1 MDARTFLGL
10 ETTPDSRKWR
20 LPVVPLLCTG
30 GGFLFG
36 GAGLGA
42 AISALEGSTGRP
54 VIWAT
59 AQYLSF
65 AHPPSTLDIEVTV
78 PTEGHQ
84 LTQARAVARV
94 DDVEILTVNAALGRR
109 PFEGDG
115 TWSTFPDVPPPDECP
130 PRTGRSAS
138 SDEHIM
144 SRFDQ
149 RLAMGRSL
157 DDLDGRPGDGSS
169 ALWVELPDGLEVS
182 GAALAVLGDF
192 VPFGIS
198 QALGVGAGGKSLD
211 NTLRVSSLV
220 ATRWVLLDV
229 HIHAIAQ
236 GFGHGR
242 VNIWAEDHTL
252 LAIASQSA
260 IVRYWK

>member
-1 MDARTFLGL
+1 VDAQTFLGL
-10 ETTPDSRKWR
+10 EPTGDAGRWR

-30 GGFLFG
+30 GNFLFG
-36 GAGLGA
+36 GAALGA
-42 AISALEGSTGRP
+42 AISALEGTTGRP
-54 VIWAT
+54 VVWAT

-65 AHPPSTLDIEVTV
+65 AHPPDLLDIEVTI

-84 LTQARAVARV
+84 LTQARATARV
-94 DDVEILTVNAALGRR
+94 GDTEIVTVNAALGRR
-109 PFEGDG
+109 PFDAGG
-115 TWSTFPDVPPPDECP
+115 TWATFPDVPPPADCP
-130 PRTGRSAS
+130 PRTHRFTDA
-138 SDEHIM
+138 DEHIM

-149 RLAMGRSL
+149 RLAKGRSL

-169 ALWVELPDGLEVS
+169 ALWVRLPDDLEVS

-211 NTLRVSSLV
+211 NTLRVASLV
-220 ATRWVLLDV
+220 ETRWVLLDV
-229 HIHAIAQ
+229 QIHAISQ

-242 VNIWAEDHTL
+242 VHLWSEDQTL

>member
-1 MDARTFLGL
+1 VDAQTFLGL
-10 ETTPDSRKWR
+10 EPTSDPGRWR

-30 GGFLFG
+30 GNFLFG
-36 GAGLGA
+36 GAALGA
-42 AISALEGSTGRP
+42 AISALEGTTGRP
-54 VIWAT
+54 VVWAT

-65 AHPPSTLDIEVTV
+65 AHPPDVLDVEVAV

-94 DDVEILTVNAALGRR
+94 GDTEIVTVNAALGRR
-109 PFEGDG
+109 PFDAGG
-115 TWSTFPDVPPPDECP
+115 TWAAFPDVPPPAECP
-130 PRTGRSAS
+130 PRTHRFADA
-138 SDEHIM
+138 DEHIM

-149 RLAMGRSL
+149 RLAKGRAL

-169 ALWVELPDGLEVS
+169 ALWVRLPDGLEVS

-211 NTLRVSSLV
+211 NTLRVASLV
-220 ATRWVLLDV
+220 ETRWVLLDV
-229 HIHAIAQ
+229 QIHAIAQ

-242 VNIWAEDHTL
+242 VHLWSEDQTL

>member
-1 MDARTFLGL
+1 VDARTFLGL
-10 ETTPDSRKWR
+10 EATADPHRWR

-30 GGFLFG
+30 GNFLFG

-42 AISALEGSTGRP
+42 AITALEETSGRP
-54 VIWAT
+54 VVWAP

-65 AHPPSTLDIEVTV
+65 AEPPSVMDIEVAFPIV
-78 PTEGHQ
+78 GHRI
-84 LTQARAVARV
+84 TQARAVAKV
-94 DDVEILTVNAALGRR
+94 GDTEILTVNAALGRR
-109 PFEGDG
+109 PFDAGG
-115 TWSTFPDVPPPDECP
+115 SWATFPEVPLPADCP
-130 PRTGRSAS
+130 PRAHRFASA
-138 SDEHIM
+138 DEHIM

-149 RLAMGRSL
+149 RLAKGRAL
-157 DDLDGRPGDGSS
+157 DELDGRPGDGSS

-182 GAALAVLGDF
+182 GASLAVLGDF

-211 NTLRVSSLV
+211 NTLRVVSLV
-220 ATRWVLLDV
+220 PTRWVLLDV
-229 HIHAIAQ
+229 GIHAIAQ

-242 VNIWAEDHTL
+242 VRLWAEDQTL

-260 IVRYWK
+260 IIRYWK

>member
-10 ETTPDSRKWR
+10 EATDDPRRWR

-30 GGFLFG
+30 GNFLFG

-42 AISALEGSTGRP
+42 AITALEGTTGRP
-54 VIWAT
+54 VVWAT

-65 AHPPSTLDIEVTV
+65 AHPPDVLDIEVTV

-84 LTQARAVARV
+84 ITQARAVARV
-94 DDVEILTVNAALGRR
+94 GDDEILTVNAALGRR
-109 PFEGDG
+109 PFDADG
-115 TWSTFPDVPPPDECP
+115 TWATFPDVPRPDDCP
-130 PRTGRSAS
+130 VRTHRFTV
-138 SDEHIM
+138 DEHVM

-149 RLAMGRSL
+149 RLARGRSV

-169 ALWVELPDGLEVS
+169 ALWVQLPEGLEVS
-182 GAALAVLGDF
+182 GAALAILGDF

-211 NTLRVSSLV
+211 NTLRVASLV
-220 ATRWVLLDV
+220 PTRWVLLDV

-242 VNIWAEDHTL
+242 VHLWAEDHTL